1 MHFTKER
8 TQKPGHVLIDFKRFQ
23 VIGYKE
29 LFLFMLSKIDDAAPG
44 APKKYFYDDDYF
56 FVRNWEYDELCF
68 TRELVYEAETVVQ
81 ARILSK
87 ICSNIIEG
95 TFDILC
101 CFIRDLDDVEMIDD
115 YYHKYL
121 EISFEE
127 VFNYVIN
134 SKSFKQQ
141 KGEDEPYEF
150 FYKINKKVLMKAIEE
165 DVIEIENIEDRLQ
178 KLRDS

>member
-8 TQKPGHVLIDFKRFQ
+8 TQKLGHVLVDFKRFQ
-23 VIGYKE
+23 IVGYKE
-29 LFLFMLSKIDDAAPG
+29 LFLFMLSKIDATPG
-44 APKKYFYDDDYF
+44 VPKKYFYDDDYF
-56 FVRNWEYDELCF
+56 FARNWEYDELCF
-68 TRELVYEAETVVQ
+68 TRELVYEAETPVQ

-101 CFIRDLDDVEMIDD
+101 CFIRDIVDDEMIGEAGD
-115 YYHKYL
+115 YL

-127 VFNYVIN
+127 VLNYVIN
-134 SKSFKQQ
+134 SKSFNKQE
-141 KGEDEPYEF
+141 GEDEPYEF
-150 FYKINKKVLMKAIEE
+150 FYKINKKVLTKAVEA